1 MTDDVFVVLFVDF
14 ALEES
19 SVGFKGRGD
28 IDDLWRILQSCMTGG
43 NSTPIYHDRRAIE
56 AAHCHETSR
65 LILAMPVAEYHVFV
79 TSRQRNVGV
88 VHL

>member
-1 MTDDVFVVLFVDF
+1 
-14 ALEES
+14 
-19 SVGFKGRGD
+19 
-28 IDDLWRILQSCMTGG
+28 LQSCMTGG